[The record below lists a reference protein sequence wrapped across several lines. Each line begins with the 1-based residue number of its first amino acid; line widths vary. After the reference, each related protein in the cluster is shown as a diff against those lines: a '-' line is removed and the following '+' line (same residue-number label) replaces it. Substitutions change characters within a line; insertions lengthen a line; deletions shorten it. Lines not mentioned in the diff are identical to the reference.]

1 LLRRMAMALAV
12 LCGAALAAP
21 AQNAAP
27 PDLSGV
33 WQINLP
39 AFLKGGIVPPD
50 QPAPA
55 KTAPRPARAP
65 NDPPYQPWA
74 AEKVMERRENK
85 LKDDPDSRCLMPG
98 LPRIVNMPMPMQI
111 IQTPQ
116 EVAILYEAFHSFR
129 VIPTDGRGHI
139 DKKQLASD
147 GLYLG
152 DSVGHW
158 EQDTLVVDV
167 TNFNDVTW
175 LDNSGGI
182 HSDALHVTE
191 RYRRPDRETLLYQAT
206 LDDPKVFTKPWTV
219 NWTLKLRPGERLME
233 YECLENNQDP
243 PRLVGK

>member
-1 LLRRMAMALAV
+1 
-12 LCGAALAAP
+12 
-21 AQNAAP
+21 
-27 PDLSGV
+27 
-33 WQINLP
+33 
-39 AFLKGGIVPPD
+39 
-50 QPAPA
+50 
-55 KTAPRPARAP
+55 
-65 NDPPYQPWA
+65 
-74 AEKVMERRENK
+74 
-85 LKDDPDSRCLMPG
+85 
-98 LPRIVNMPMPMQI
+98 MPMPMQI

-182 HSDALHVTE
+182 HSDALHVVE
-191 RYRRPDRETLLYQAT
+191 RYTPVDAKSIAYEAT
-206 LDDPKVFTKPWTV
+206 IEDPKVYTRPWQIRYPIGAQ
-219 NWTLKLRPGERLME
+219 KERDIME
-233 YECLENNQDP
+233 FECLEGE
-243 PRLVGK
+243 REGRR